1 MTPEVQK
8 YYETYFSLFVT
19 DGWKQFLQD
28 VNQNIDNFQILNIKD
43 EANLRFIQ
51 GQLDLLYRLQN
62 WENTIKSSYDSVQEQ
77 DVYDASETV

>member
-19 DGWKQFLQD
+19 EGWKQFLKD

-62 WENTIKSSYDSVQEQ
+62 WENTIKTSYDSVQEQ
-77 DVYDASETV
+77 DTYDAAEIV